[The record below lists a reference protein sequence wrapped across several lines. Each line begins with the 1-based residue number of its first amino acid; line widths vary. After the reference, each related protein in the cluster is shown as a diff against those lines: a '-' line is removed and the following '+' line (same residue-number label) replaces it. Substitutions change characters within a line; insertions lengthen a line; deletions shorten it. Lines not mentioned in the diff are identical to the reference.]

1 MIQFFVDTLDG
12 AKVSSALILTQSA
25 IKSFQVGEMSSRLR
39 HKGENTASSLEVW
52 NLTVQKLVSYTM
64 LSHKLMTLN
73 PESYVKSHFL
83 HIPILTF
90 GVSTPLV
97 ESLESA
103 HGN

>member
-25 IKSFQVGEMSSRLR
+25 IKSFQVGEMSYRLR

-73 PESYVKSHFL
+73 PESYVKSHLL
-83 HIPILTF
+83 HFPNLPL
-90 GVSTPLV
+90 GVSTPLA

-103 HGN
+103 YGN